1 MEAEYIATSEAAKEA
16 VWLKN
21 FLRDLEIVPG
31 VDKPITLYCD
41 NSGAVANSRE
51 PRSHKRAKHIERKY
65 HLIREI
71 VHRGDVTVT
80 KIPTLENLADP
91 FTKTLAEKQFNKHLE
106 GMGLREMSHLL

>member
-21 FLRDLEIVPG
+21 FLRDLEIVPA
-31 VDKPITLYCD
+31 VDKSITLYCD
-41 NSGAVANSRE
+41 NSGVVASSRE

-80 KIPTLENLADP
+80 KIPTLENLANP
-91 FTKTLAEKQFNKHLE
+91 FIKTLDEK
-106 GMGLREMSHLL
+106 